1 MAGYNKF
8 DKRLES
14 LVVETRTDW
23 ADDVGDLSE
32 TDRAW
37 LAQKIHQHPHLAGKI
52 NYERTHTGFTR
63 EITVTAADIARL
75 YAEEFQGSG
84 AG

>member
-1 MAGYNKF
+1 MAAYNKF

-14 LVVETRTDW
+14 LVVETRTHW
-23 ADDVGDLSE
+23 ADDVGELSDA
-32 TDRAW
+32 DRAW
-37 LAQKIHQHPHLAGKI
+37 LSQAIHQKPHLAGQI

-75 YAEEFQGSG
+75 YAEEFQGAG

>member
-1 MAGYNKF
+1 MADYNKF

-14 LVVETRTDW
+14 LVVETRTRW
-23 ADDVGDLSE
+23 ADDVGELADA
-32 TDRAW
+32 DRAW
-37 LAQKIHQHPHLAGKI
+37 LAQAIHRKPHLAGQI
-52 NYERTHTGFTR
+52 NYERSHTGFTR

-75 YAEEFQGSG
+75 YEEEFQAAP